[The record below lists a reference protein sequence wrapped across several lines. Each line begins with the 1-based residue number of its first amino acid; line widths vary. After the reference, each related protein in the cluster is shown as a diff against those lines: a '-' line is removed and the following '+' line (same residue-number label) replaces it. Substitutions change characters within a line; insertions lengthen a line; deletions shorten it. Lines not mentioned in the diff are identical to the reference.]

1 MKSTKRKKTVS
12 LELQNRLTEL
22 ETKAVQKG
30 ICIHYDLLEAGGL
43 KLKGGICKIKGQYHL
58 FVDRRKSIADRIDFI
73 EDYMENPLPE
83 DIPEGEVF
91 TYQATPKG

>member
-1 MKSTKRKKTVS
+1 KTVP

-22 ETKAVQKG
+22 ETRAAQKA

-58 FVDRRKSIADRIDFI
+58 FVDRRKSIADKIDFI
-73 EDYMENPLPE
+73 EGYMENPLPE